1 MFGTFRLFLAL
12 LVLLTHSG
20 LNAGSFYQGT
30 MAVIVFYAISGY
42 VISFLLEQRLETV
55 NARTFYLERIVR
67 VYPQFVLHLVLAAL
81 VILAFQPDSRYAKAA
96 ISPETILLNLSLFPL
111 QAKAF
116 SAYIESAMYVPTS
129 WSLSLEASFYLIV
142 PFLVRYRMSTLAAV
156 ISFAIFSLAVLGAI
170 KTHTYSYATIFGTLQ
185 FFIMGMWLERR
196 RYVHLGIWCAAM
208 IGLGVLVQVYAS
220 WKPPHVEE
228 TFAGA
233 AVSLAGI
240 LLLRNLRNKKL
251 LPLDE
256 FLGRISYP
264 VFLNHFLLMWAMDG
278 LGMDYSTAAGRT
290 MLVIFSLLTASIA
303 YLAMERPLTNF
314 RRSLRNP
321 SGVIAGESPAGPG
334 HFTDQAQTR
343 QKAQAFRE
351 GA

>member
-30 MAVIVFYAISGY
+30 MAVIGFYAISGY
-42 VISFLLEQRLETV
+42 VISFLLEQRLQTV

-67 VYPQFVLHLVLAAL
+67 VYPQFVLHLILAVL
-81 VILAFQPDSRYAKAA
+81 VIVAFHPDSRYAKAA
-96 ISPETILLNLSLFPL
+96 ISAETLLLNLSLFPL

-116 SAYIESAMYVPTS
+116 SAYIESALYVPTS

-142 PFLVRYRMSTLAAV
+142 PFLVRYRMTTAAAV
-156 ISFAIFSLAVLGAI
+156 ISFGIFSLAVLGAI

-196 RYVHLGIWCAAM
+196 RYIHLGVWCAAM
-208 IGLGVLVQVYAS
+208 VGLGVLVQLYAS

-233 AVSLAGI
+233 ALSLAGI
-240 LLLRNLRNKKL
+240 LLLRKFRNEKL
-251 LPLDE
+251 LPIDD

-264 VFLNHFLLMWAMDG
+264 VFLNHFALM
-278 LGMDYSTAAGRT
+278 
-290 MLVIFSLLTASIA
+290 
-303 YLAMERPLTNF
+303 
-314 RRSLRNP
+314 
-321 SGVIAGESPAGPG
+321 
-334 HFTDQAQTR
+334 
-343 QKAQAFRE
+343 
-351 GA
+351 